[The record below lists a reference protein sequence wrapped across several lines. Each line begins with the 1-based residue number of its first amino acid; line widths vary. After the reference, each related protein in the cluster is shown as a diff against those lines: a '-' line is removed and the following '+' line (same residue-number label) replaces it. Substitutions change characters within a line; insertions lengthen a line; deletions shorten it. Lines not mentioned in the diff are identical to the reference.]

1 MTDEQRARYKELNR
15 QTAAAKCL
23 ELKQNEVVIRNRNNL
38 RQQKCRLLKKIP
50 SSEKKFKILLKS
62 AIKVAEN
69 SPRKMQILKDT
80 VATFRSVSSEK
91 LSKSKVS
98 VLQLQFL
105 RKSNRVKEHQV
116 LVKQLLKD
124 YGSMRKASL
133 ETGVPYK
140 TLHRICRPPVVRK
153 RETKQVWTDIRS
165 FYTSNIISHEL
176 PSVKSKGRRFLN
188 LTLEEC
194 FSMYREGCA
203 RVKKANVSFSTFCKL
218 RPKSVFK
225 VDQTPDRQCIC
236 QQCENFRL
244 AKNQLIK
251 VGILGI
257 PAHTTECIERSLCD
271 IDSCDSSSDRNDS
284 FHQVT
289 TECGKIE
296 CITRNCSRCGPT
308 KLHLSVLE
316 ANPGLEDNNNTIQ
329 WNRWT
334 FVEKYPSAKAKK
346 LVLKTFQGTRK
357 ELLDSFLQDLVPM
370 SQHIFSANWNYA
382 MFQYVRDNLKPGY
395 LLQVLDFGQNYLNIF
410 QDEPQ
415 SKHWDHTQ
423 TTIHPIVNFYIKEGE
438 SVPTLEEH
446 IMISDDKNHDKY
458 AVKAFEQ
465 ASLDHLKEKGFTPTH
480 IIQFNDNC
488 SSQYKSRGIFQFVS
502 YSDVPKLKMY
512 FGARHGKGPADGA
525 VGRVKAA
532 AARAVKSRQFLIR
545 SAREFYNFCKE
556 KLNKNTSGTFV
567 QSFFYIEDIKRH
579 EPIVA
584 VMTKTSSTWH
594 SLRSCGIPL
603 VVEAR
608 EIGCVCDSCILSDG
622 AACPNQAYCSPW
634 KAINLETG
642 KPLLDDK
649 FKNLHWP
656 LPLPNDTND
665 RFDRLHDSSD
675 RLVDSFE
682 ESFEWDP
689 VMHVLDKFNTYSELE
704 NYVESLPKKLLKPL
718 KCAVSKFQP
727 LKHSIDNVAEL
738 SIPKDCTHNLIPVFT
753 IGDGNCYP
761 RSFSCAAFGND
772 SQHVLLRAKIV
783 VEGVYNKQRYLD
795 NNYLSKGSNALQTEG
810 SYSEQYALFSGQSA
824 HGNIVKVCPWCG
836 VGLLR

>member
-1 MTDEQRARYKELNR
+1 
-15 QTAAAKCL
+15 
-23 ELKQNEVVIRNRNNL
+23 
-38 RQQKCRLLKKIP
+38 
-50 SSEKKFKILLKS
+50 
-62 AIKVAEN
+62 
-69 SPRKMQILKDT
+69 
-80 VATFRSVSSEK
+80 
-91 LSKSKVS
+91 
-98 VLQLQFL
+98 
-105 RKSNRVKEHQV
+105 
-116 LVKQLLKD
+116 
-124 YGSMRKASL
+124 
-133 ETGVPYK
+133 
-140 TLHRICRPPVVRK
+140 
-153 RETKQVWTDIRS
+153 
-165 FYTSNIISHEL
+165 
-176 PSVKSKGRRFLN
+176 
-188 LTLEEC
+188 
-194 FSMYREGCA
+194 
-203 RVKKANVSFSTFCKL
+203 
-218 RPKSVFK
+218 
-225 VDQTPDRQCIC
+225 
-236 QQCENFRL
+236 
-244 AKNQLIK
+244 
-251 VGILGI
+251 
-257 PAHTTECIERSLCD
+257 
-271 IDSCDSSSDRNDS
+271 
-284 FHQVT
+284 
-289 TECGKIE
+289 
-296 CITRNCSRCGPT
+296 
-308 KLHLSVLE
+308 
-316 ANPGLEDNNNTIQ
+316 
-329 WNRWT
+329 
-334 FVEKYPSAKAKK
+334 
-346 LVLKTFQGTRK
+346 
-357 ELLDSFLQDLVPM
+357 M

-465 ASLDHLKEKGFTPTH
+465 ASLGHLKEKGFTPTH
-480 IIQFNDNC
+480 IIQFDDNC

-584 VMTKTSSTWH
+584 VTTKTSSTWH
-594 SLRSCGIPL
+594 SVRSCGIPL

-665 RFDRLHDSSD
+665 RFDRLCDSSD

-761 RSFSCAAFGND
+761 TSLSCAACGND
-772 SQHVLLRAKIV
+772 SRHVLLRAKIV

-795 NNYLSKGSNALQTEG
+795 NNYLSKGSNSLRTEG

-824 HGNIVKVCPWCG
+824 HGNIEDIIESVYEKEMLEMSQKNTHMGMWQIWASTNVIGRPIMSIFPDRGSSAFRSDFNRLCVPYLAQLRKKEPIYIMWTPTVYHG
-836 VGLLR
+836 PIQHFVPLLKK